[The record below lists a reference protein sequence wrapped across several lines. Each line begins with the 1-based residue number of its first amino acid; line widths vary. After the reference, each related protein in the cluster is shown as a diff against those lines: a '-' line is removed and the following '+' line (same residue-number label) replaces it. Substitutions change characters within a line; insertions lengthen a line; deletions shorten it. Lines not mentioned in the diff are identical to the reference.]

1 MSKQGL
7 GHLANIGPITYYFE
21 MFQYV
26 QCVGMLI
33 INFSQIA
40 CVIKKLSI
48 KELLLEKHVASHW
61 HQKVKSLLGK
71 KFITDY
77 HFLAVQFSHL
87 KL

>member
-7 GHLANIGPITYYFE
+7 GYLANIGPITYYFE

-48 KELLLEKHVASHW
+48 KELLLKNMWLAIGIKRSRVLSW
-61 HQKVKSLLGK
+61 KKNLLLI
-71 KFITDY
+71 IT
-77 HFLAVQFSHL
+77 F
-87 KL
+87 